1 MFMPNEPFPLWTIW
15 SSISFLERL
24 FFLALFLVSIYCLF
38 SAAKTILRL
47 RSTRRPGPDQ
57 DRASIQLSLLALR
70 ELLANVRQTIGA
82 AFYLFGF
89 VLFTNLATIGNTIDS
104 SKTPTG
110 YYILQNFLLQC
121 AVAAN
126 AFFCFPRVTPHS
138 MACDSSGELMPGGRK
153 GQLESFSTKGAI
165 LRGVQGPRSQLA

>member
-1 MFMPNEPFPLWTIW
+1 MFIPNEPFPLWTIW
-15 SSISFLERL
+15 RSISFLERL
-24 FFLALFLVSIYCLF
+24 FFLALLLVSIYCLF

-47 RSTRRPGPDQ
+47 RSTRGLNPDQ
-57 DRASIQLSLLALR
+57 DRASIQLSFVGLR
-70 ELLANVRQTIGA
+70 KRLANVRQTIGA

-89 VLFTNLATIGNTIDS
+89 VLFTNLATIGNTVAS

-126 AFFCFPRVTPHS
+126 AFFVFLVLHLIQWFVTRQVNSCSEGLRVS
-138 MACDSSGELMPGGRK
+138 
-153 GQLESFSTKGAI
+153 
-165 LRGVQGPRSQLA
+165 